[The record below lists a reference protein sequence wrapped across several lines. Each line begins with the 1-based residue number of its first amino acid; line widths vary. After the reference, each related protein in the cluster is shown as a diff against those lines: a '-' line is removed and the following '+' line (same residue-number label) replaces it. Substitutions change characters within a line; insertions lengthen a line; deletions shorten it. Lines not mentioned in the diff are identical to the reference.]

1 MAQGTTFEEKSYQS
15 SHKELLFS
23 GVLKIT
29 NMLKFHGGTWNAIET
44 QKPLER
50 NFNLNQQVIS
60 QIPYFQPRKYLL
72 CSGWEM
78 GITMWKRLGPWRWN
92 YMRWKCT
99 KLYRYNEYLGV
110 SLEYVLIPKHD
121 SFSLYTKLGPHQ
133 LQYPI
138 FVSHIT
144 AFEWFQGPL
153 EFRKYGMVDV

>member
-72 CSGWEM
+72 CSG
-78 GITMWKRLGPWRWN
+78 
-92 YMRWKCT
+92 
-99 KLYRYNEYLGV
+99 
-110 SLEYVLIPKHD
+110 
-121 SFSLYTKLGPHQ
+121 
-133 LQYPI
+133 
-138 FVSHIT
+138 
-144 AFEWFQGPL
+144 
-153 EFRKYGMVDV
+153 